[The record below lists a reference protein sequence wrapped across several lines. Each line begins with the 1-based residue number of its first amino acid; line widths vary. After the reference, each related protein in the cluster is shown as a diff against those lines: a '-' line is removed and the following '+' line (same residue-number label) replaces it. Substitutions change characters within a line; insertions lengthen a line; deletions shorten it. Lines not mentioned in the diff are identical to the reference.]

1 VPPINLDFLWSL
13 RTGLRGMAVVA
24 TQDRI
29 MQPSCTT
36 AAAVSRSATRREH
49 RLVRADPVAQILG
62 DLAMLLDRPAAACE
76 HYTEA
81 LRVAETWK
89 HRSGSSKPASA
100 HE

>member
-1 VPPINLDFLWSL
+1 
-13 RTGLRGMAVVA
+13 
-24 TQDRI
+24 

-36 AAAVSRSATRREH
+36 RCCRITISYRREH
-49 RLVRADPVAQILG
+49 RLFVLNPVAQILG

-81 LRVAETWK
+81 LRVPKRGK

-100 HE
+100 STE